1 MATSHDLGGLI
12 KFLGQHD
19 WNDCFELVIEDHF
32 APVLETVDMSLEDL
46 RTVLGDSMASTL
58 WGCAF
63 EDFLTQDF
71 DVAGRNIVD
80 DYLKRRGFK
89 EGAQSKAYMK
99 ALRTSVMSLYEVSD
113 VVPGVSLMAR
123 DLLRGGEPVLVHE
136 GTATKTLGQWDKIAA
151 RIVSVMGNNVLAGG
165 LLAFSPE
172 ASELIFETVR
182 EVHGKRR
189 SKKMPILT
197 DEQLRPMAS
206 LFTAAWLGNH
216 FETVIDAVSPMLSNT
231 DGDDMVLHATS
242 FPIAKGIKQS
252 AIAERLDGIEAL
264 SRQAPKLWAWLDAF
278 PAKAPLPE
286 DERSFDRETDAGA
299 RVLGDVELMG
309 RTLSLL
315 TNSAARA
322 EKGTALLKEALGDLV
337 GEPVTTSEEDVPDD
351 LLDDLLED
359 LPEDLLEDLPED
371 LPDLPLEDL
380 AAPSHALLDRI
391 YHRVL
396 DEPVDMLDGAS
407 PRQLVKTEAGRRK
420 VVEWIKY
427 LENQTALRN
436 RPGDPMAGYS
446 FLWMW
451 EELGIAELRR

>member
-1 MATSHDLGGLI
+1 MPTSHDLDRLI

-19 WNDCFELVIEDHF
+19 WNDCFDLVLDDHF
-32 APVLETVDMSLEDL
+32 APVLEHLDMSFEDL
-46 RTVLGDSMASTL
+46 RTVLGDSMVTTL

-63 EDFLTQDF
+63 EDFLTHEF
-71 DVAGRNIVD
+71 DVVGRNIVD

-99 ALRTSVMSLYEVSD
+99 ALRTSIMSLYEVSD

-123 DLLRGGEPVLVHE
+123 DLLRGGEPVLVQE
-136 GTATKTLGQWDKIAA
+136 GTATKTLGQWDRIAA
-151 RIVSVMGNNVLAGG
+151 RIVSVMGNNILAGG
-165 LLAFSPE
+165 LLPFSNE
-172 ASELIFETVR
+172 ASELVFDTVR

-206 LFTAAWLGNH
+206 LFTAAWLANH
-216 FETVIDAVSPMLSNT
+216 FDTVLDAASPMLTNT
-231 DGDDMVLHATS
+231 DGDDLVLHATS
-242 FPIAKGIKQS
+242 FQIAKGIRQS

-264 SRQAPKLWAWLDAF
+264 SREAPKLWVWLDAY

-315 TNSAARA
+315 TNSAART

-337 GEPVTTSEEDVPDD
+337 GEPLTTSEED
-351 LLDDLLED
+351 
-359 LPEDLLEDLPED
+359 LPEE
-371 LPDLPLEDL
+371 DLPLEDL
-380 AAPSHALLDRI
+380 TAPSHALLDRI
-391 YHRVL
+391 YRQVL
-396 DEPVDMLDGAS
+396 EEPADMLDGAA

>member
-1 MATSHDLGGLI
+1 MPMSHDLDRLI

-19 WNDCFELVIEDHF
+19 WDDCFELVLEDHF
-32 APVLETVDMSLEDL
+32 APALETVDMSLEDL
-46 RTVLGDSMASTL
+46 PTILGDSMASTL

-71 DVAGRNIVD
+71 DVEGRNIVD

-123 DLLRGGEPVLVHE
+123 DLLRGGEPVLVRE
-136 GTATKTLGQWDKIAA
+136 GTATKTLGQWDRIAA
-151 RIVSVMGNNVLAGG
+151 RIVNVMGNNILTGG

-172 ASELIFETVR
+172 ASELIFGTVR

-189 SKKMPILT
+189 SKKMPPLT

-242 FPIAKGIKQS
+242 FPIAKGIRQS

-264 SRQAPKLWAWLDAF
+264 SREAPKLWTWLDAF
-278 PAKAPLPE
+278 PSEAPLPE
-286 DERSFDRETDAGA
+286 NERSFDRETDAGA
-299 RVLGDVELMG
+299 RVLGDIELMG
-309 RTLSLL
+309 RTLFLL

-351 LLDDLLED
+351 LLDEDLLKD
-359 LPEDLLEDLPED
+359 LPE
-371 LPDLPLEDL
+371 DLPLEDL

-396 DEPVDMLDGAS
+396 EEPVDMLDGAS

-427 LENQTALRN
+427 LENQMALRN
-436 RPGDPMAGYS
+436 RPGDLMAGYS